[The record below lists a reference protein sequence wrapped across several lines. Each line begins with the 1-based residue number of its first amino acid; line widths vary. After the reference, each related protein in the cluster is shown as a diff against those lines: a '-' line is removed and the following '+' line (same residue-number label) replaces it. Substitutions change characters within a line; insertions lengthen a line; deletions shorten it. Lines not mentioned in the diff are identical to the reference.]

1 MRARLARLAATAIT
15 IAVLTLAACEAQP
28 STEPSPSEPVS
39 NAYSICPAGGQ
50 LPAAEIT
57 DRAIA
62 ILRDRLAQLDID
74 TPTFTLEAC
83 LEVETPLIADHAAA
97 QAAVLGT
104 GLVELIAVAAGVTDI
119 QVGGATPDDVQA
131 IVGGPDISSAEVRT
145 PADTGLRTLVVALSD
160 AGAAAVASWTRLHIG
175 ERLALVVD
183 GVVIA
188 LPTVNHPITA
198 GTIEVAF
205 TGDAL
210 PIPLRTVAAMI
221 ESGPLPPEWAQPER
235 PQG

>member
-1 MRARLARLAATAIT
+1 MHARLASLAATAIT
-15 IAVLTLAACEAQP
+15 IAVLTLAACQA
-28 STEPSPSEPVS
+28 EPSAEPSRSEPAS

-62 ILRDRLAQLDID
+62 ILRDRLARLDID
-74 TPTFTLEAC
+74 APTFTLEAC
-83 LEVETPLIADHAAA
+83 LEVETPLSADHAAA

-104 GLVELIAVAAGVTDI
+104 GFVELVPVAPGVTDVT
-119 QVGGATPDDVQA
+119 VGGATPDGVQA
-131 IVGGPDISSAEVRT
+131 IAGGTDIASAEVKT
-145 PADTGLRTLVVALSD
+145 PADTGLATLVVGLSD
-160 AGAAAVASWTRLHIG
+160 AGSTAVASWTRLHIG
-175 ERLALVVD
+175 ERLALAVD

-188 LPTVNHPITA
+188 LPTVSSPITA

>member
-1 MRARLARLAATAIT
+1 MHVRLAPLAATAIT
-15 IAVLTLAACEAQP
+15 IAALALAACQAQP
-28 STEPSPSEPVS
+28 SAEPSSSEPAG
-39 NAYSICPAGGQ
+39 NAYSICPAGGA

-62 ILRDRLAQLDID
+62 ILRERLARLEID
-74 TPTFTLEAC
+74 EPTFSLEAC
-83 LEVETPLIADHAAA
+83 LEVETPIAADHAAA

-104 GLVELIAVAAGVTDI
+104 GLVELIPVAAGVTDV
-119 QVGGATPDDVQA
+119 QVGSATPDGVQA
-131 IVGGPDISSAEVRT
+131 IAGGADITSAEVRT
-145 PADTGLRTLVVALSD
+145 PADTGLRTLVVGLSD
-160 AGAAAVASWTRLHIG
+160 TGSAAVAGWTRLHLG

-188 LPTVNHPITA
+188 LPTVTSPITT
-198 GTIEVAF
+198 GRIEVAF

>member
-1 MRARLARLAATAIT
+1 MRSRLAPLAATAIT
-15 IAVLTLAACEAQP
+15 VVVLALAACQA
-28 STEPSPSEPVS
+28 EPSAEPSQSDPVS

-50 LPAAEIT
+50 LPASEIT

-62 ILRDRLAQLDID
+62 ILRDRLGQLDID
-74 TPTFTLEAC
+74 APTFTLEAC
-83 LEVETPLIADHAAA
+83 LEVETPLSADHAAA

-104 GLVELIAVAAGVTDI
+104 GLVELIPVATGVTNV
-119 QVGGATPDDVQA
+119 QVGGATPEGVEA
-131 IVGGPDISSAEVRT
+131 IVGGADITSAEVRT
-145 PADTGLRTLVVALSD
+145 PSDTGLRTLAVGLSD
-160 AGAAAVASWTRLHIG
+160 AGSAAMAGWTQLHVG
-175 ERLALVVD
+175 ERLALAVD

-188 LPTVNHPITA
+188 LPTVNNPITS

-210 PIPLRTVAAMI
+210 PVPLRVVAAMI
-221 ESGPLPPEWAQPER
+221 ESGPLPPEWAQPEQ